1 MTIRFLSPAEAELAS
16 AARYYEEQVPGLGT
30 DFLDEVE
37 TALGKIGDFPEA
49 WAPVSD
55 AQRRCRLHRFPYGL
69 IYEVR
74 SDEIIIASV
83 MHLHRH
89 PDHWKKNL

>member
-1 MTIRFLSPAEAELAS
+1 MTIRFLSVAEAELAS
-16 AARYYEEQVPGLGT
+16 ATQYYEQQVPGLGA

-37 TALGKIGDFPEA
+37 VAIGKIRDFPEA
-49 WAPVSD
+49 WTPVSTSL
-55 AQRRCRLHRFPYGL
+55 RRCRLRRFPYGL
-69 IYEVR
+69 IYEIR
-74 SDEIIIASV
+74 INEIIIASV